1 MRLKTKII
9 IATVP
14 VVVTVTAV
22 AVRVI
27 TKKLIPE
34 HKEKKMILPGEVRAG
49 IEEIIW
55 LKAEDFVP
63 DGLGTSLY
71 QRKLSTMSDKQLI
84 GIYAIVKVG
93 DVMRQRGVDPHMPTI
108 REVDEAIKELRAM
121 TATKQ
126 GRREILSELGSI
138 GFEVAQ
144 GAMRDGLMYVGL
156 EDREMPKTWR

>member
-1 MRLKTKII
+1 M
-9 IATVP
+9 
-14 VVVTVTAV
+14 
-22 AVRVI
+22 
-27 TKKLIPE
+27 
-34 HKEKKMILPGEVRAG
+34 
-49 IEEIIW
+49 
-55 LKAEDFVP
+55 
-63 DGLGTSLY
+63 Y

-84 GIYAIVKVG
+84 GIYAIVKGV

-126 GRREILSELGSI
+126 GRREILVELGSI

-144 GAMRDGLMYVGL
+144 GAMRDGLLYVGL